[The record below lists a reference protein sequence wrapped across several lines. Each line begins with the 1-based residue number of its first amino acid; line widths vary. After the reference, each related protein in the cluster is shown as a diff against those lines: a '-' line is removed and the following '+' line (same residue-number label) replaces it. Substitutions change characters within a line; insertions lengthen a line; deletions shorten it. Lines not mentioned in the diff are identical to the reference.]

1 MLSFKEL
8 SLFELQLQLH
18 KEKKVHLVKRQLF
31 LLLQL
36 TGYGFK
42 CYESG
47 WKITPLKLGE
57 ILIAQCVY
65 GAKHIH
71 IIETIVLNDDFITIL
86 YTHVNIGLC
95 KNRK

>member
-8 SLFELQLQLH
+8 SLFELQLQIH
-18 KEKKVHLVKRQLF
+18 KEKKVYLAKCQLF

-57 ILIAQCVY
+57 ILLAQCLLS
-65 GAKHIH
+65 K
-71 IIETIVLNDDFITIL
+71 
-86 YTHVNIGLC
+86 THSRN
-95 KNRK
+95 